1 MKARTDLQLKLN
13 QALHSLR
20 DDVETA
26 VQHYGLRTQAAL
38 AAMIARLDETQASAP
53 KLPARAIKS
62 ALARLARLT
71 LKPKKGRAKDL
82 KRIES
87 LIEKLGASFD
97 HPA

>member
-1 MKARTDLQLKLN
+1 
-13 QALHSLR
+13 
-20 DDVETA
+20 
-26 VQHYGLRTQAAL
+26 
-38 AAMIARLDETQASAP
+38 
-53 KLPARAIKS
+53 
-62 ALARLARLT
+62 